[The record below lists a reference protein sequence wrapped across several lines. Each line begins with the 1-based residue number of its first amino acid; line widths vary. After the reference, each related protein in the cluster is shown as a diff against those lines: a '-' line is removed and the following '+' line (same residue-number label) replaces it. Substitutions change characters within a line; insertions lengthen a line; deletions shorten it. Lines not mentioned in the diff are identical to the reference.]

1 MNTLFLGKRMTSLVE
16 FLKGIFVV
24 VVYIAQLFAH
34 IFDKL
39 STRNKIIQITILF
52 SFVSI
57 VILSQVANALGL
69 FTFVIAAFLATVILF
84 AILAIKNM

>member
-39 STRNKIIQITILF
+39 SVKVKAIQTITLF
-52 SFVSI
+52 SFISI
-57 VILSQVANALGL
+57 VILTQIAPVLGIY
-69 FTFVIAAFLATVILF
+69 TFVIGGIVSTIILF
-84 AILAIKNM
+84 AILAIRNM